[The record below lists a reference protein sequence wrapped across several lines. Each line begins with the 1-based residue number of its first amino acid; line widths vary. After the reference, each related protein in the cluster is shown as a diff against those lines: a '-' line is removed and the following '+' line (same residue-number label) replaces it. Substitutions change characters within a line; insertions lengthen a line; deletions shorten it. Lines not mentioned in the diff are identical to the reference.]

1 LILSQPSSFI
11 KMEKRTYL
19 AEFMSISLTRLIQG
33 NDKTQ
38 LKDKAGVSNNVIA
51 KLGKNEPVAI
61 ETLVKI
67 AIALDVDISGISGLE
82 ER

>member
-1 LILSQPSSFI
+1 MDITYKKLWKILID
-11 KMEKRTYL
+11 KEM
-19 AEFMSISLTRLIQG
+19 
-33 NDKTQ
+33 NKTQ
-38 LKDKAGVSNNVIA
+38 LKEAAGVSSNVIA

-67 AIALDVDISGISGLE
+67 ASALDVDISDIIGLE

>member
-1 LILSQPSSFI
+1 MEITYKKLWKILID
-11 KMEKRTYL
+11 KEM
-19 AEFMSISLTRLIQG
+19 
-33 NDKTQ
+33 NKTQ
-38 LKDKAGVSNNVIA
+38 LKEAAGVSSNVIA

-67 AIALDVDISGISGLE
+67 AIALNVDISDIIGLE

>member
-1 LILSQPSSFI
+1 MEVSYKKLWKILID
-11 KMEKRTYL
+11 KEM
-19 AEFMSISLTRLIQG
+19 
-33 NDKTQ
+33 NKTQ
-38 LKDKAGVSNNVIA
+38 LKEAAGVSSNVIA

-67 AIALDVDISGISGLE
+67 AIALDVDISDIIGLE